1 MNKIVNIVGAR
12 PQFVKAALVCRRL
25 RESSV
30 RSVLVH
36 TGQHYDFNMSDVFFQ
51 ELFLPKPDYFL
62 GVGSENHGAQ
72 TGKMLVEIEKV
83 LLQERPAWVMVYG
96 DTNTTLAGALAAAKL
111 HIPVAHVEAG
121 LRSYNKGMPEEINR
135 VLTDHVSSLLLCP
148 SVTAVNN
155 LRKEN
160 FSKIFDE
167 GNLAALDSM
176 SNIASPAIYSSP
188 STTPN
193 SSALVVNVGDVMFD
207 LILESR
213 TLINEAA
220 ILDKYGLNRKSYI
233 LATIHRPENTDI
245 EENMRGIMFALDYFG
260 QKGVKVFFP
269 AHPRTKKVLTGLN
282 LTNGKQSKNLII
294 HDPVSYKDMIAL
306 EANASLTITDSG
318 GVQKESYFL
327 NTPCIIPRNEV
338 EWVELVD
345 SGWATLTGKS
355 DLEIIDVAERKLN
368 TTATGPWTR
377 VYGDGHAGE
386 RISNSFKTICGIR
399 N

>member
-12 PQFVKAALVCRRL
+12 PQFVKAGVVCRRL
-25 RESSV
+25 RESGV
-30 RSVLVH
+30 RSVLIH

-72 TGKMLVEIEKV
+72 TGKMLIEIEKV
-83 LLQERPAWVMVYG
+83 LLQERPAWVIVYG

-111 HIPVAHVEAG
+111 HIPIAHVEAG

-160 FSKIFDE
+160 LSNIFND
-167 GNLAALDSM
+167 GNLAGPDSM
-176 SNIASPAIYSSP
+176 SNITSPAIYSSP
-188 STTPN
+188 SATPN
-193 SSALVVNVGDVMFD
+193 SSPLVVNVGDVMFD

-213 TLINEAA
+213 TFVNEAA
-220 ILDKYGLNRKSYI
+220 ILDRYGLNRKSYI

-245 EENMRGIMFALDYFG
+245 EENMRGIMFALCYFAR
-260 QKGVKVFFP
+260 KGIKVFFP
-269 AHPRTKKVLTGLN
+269 VHPRTRKVLDKLN
-282 LTNGKQSKNLII
+282 LDDGKETKNLII
-294 HDPVSYKDMIAL
+294 HDPVSYTEMIAL

-327 NTPCIIPRNEV
+327 HTPCIIPRNEV

-345 SGWATLTGKS
+345 LGWATLTGKS
-355 DLEIIDVAERKLN
+355 DLEIIEVAEEKLN
-368 TTATGPWTR
+368 ATTTGAWTR

-386 RISNSFKTICGIR
+386 RISSLFKTIAG
-399 N
+399 

>member
-51 ELFLPKPDYFL
+51 ELSLPRPDYFL

-96 DTNTTLAGALAAAKL
+96 DTNTTLAGAVAAAKL

-135 VLTDHVSSLLLCP
+135 VLTDHVSALLLCP

-160 FSKIFDE
+160 FSNIYNN
-167 GNLAALDSM
+167 GNLAGLDSM
-176 SNIASPAIYSSP
+176 SNITSPAIYSSP

-207 LILESR
+207 LIVESR

-260 QKGVKVFFP
+260 QKGIKVFFS

-282 LTNGKQSKNLII
+282 LPNGKQSKNLII

-327 NTPCIIPRNEV
+327 HTPCIIPRNEV

-345 SGWATLTGKS
+345 SGWATLAGKNG
-355 DLEIIDVAERKLN
+355 LEIIGVAEKKFN

-386 RISNSFKTICGIR
+386 RIASFLKTISG
-399 N
+399 

>member
-1 MNKIVNIVGAR
+1 M
-12 PQFVKAALVCRRL
+12 KAALVCRRL
-25 RESSV
+25 RESNV
-30 RSVLVH
+30 KSVLVH

-83 LLQERPAWVMVYG
+83 LLQERPAWVIVYG

-148 SVTAVNN
+148 SLTAVNN
-155 LRKEN
+155 LRKED
-160 FSKIFDE
+160 FSNIFNNGD
-167 GNLAALDSM
+167 LAGLDSM
-176 SNIASPAIYSSP
+176 SNITSPVIYSSP

-260 QKGVKVFFP
+260 QKGIKVFFP
-269 AHPRTKKVLTGLN
+269 AHPRTRKVLTGLK

-327 NTPCIIPRNEV
+327 RTPCIIPRNEV

-355 DLEIIDVAERKLN
+355 DLEIIDVAEKKL
-368 TTATGPWTR
+368 TTTMTGPWTR

>member
-1 MNKIVNIVGAR
+1 MNNIVNIVGAR
-12 PQFVKAALVCRRL
+12 PQFVKAGVVCRRL
-25 RESSV
+25 RESNV

-51 ELFLPKPDYFL
+51 QLSLPRPDYFL

-72 TGKMLVEIEKV
+72 TGKMLIEIEKV
-83 LLQERPAWVMVYG
+83 LLQERPAWVIVYG

-160 FSKIFDE
+160 LSNIFND
-167 GNLAALDSM
+167 GNLVGSDSM
-176 SNIASPAIYSSP
+176 SNITSPAIYSSP
-188 STTPN
+188 SSAPN
-193 SSALVVNVGDVMFD
+193 SSSLVVNVGDVMFD

-213 TLINEAA
+213 TFINEAA

-260 QKGVKVFFP
+260 QKGIKVFFP
-269 AHPRTKKVLTGLN
+269 AHPRTRKVLTGLK
-282 LTNGKQSKNLII
+282 LANGKQSKNLII

-327 NTPCIIPRNEV
+327 HTPCIIPRNEV

-345 SGWATLTGKS
+345 LGWATLTGKS
-355 DLEIIDVAERKLN
+355 DLEIIDVAEKRLN
-368 TTATGPWTR
+368 TTTTGAWAR

-386 RISNSFKTICGIR
+386 RISKFFQNNCRIR